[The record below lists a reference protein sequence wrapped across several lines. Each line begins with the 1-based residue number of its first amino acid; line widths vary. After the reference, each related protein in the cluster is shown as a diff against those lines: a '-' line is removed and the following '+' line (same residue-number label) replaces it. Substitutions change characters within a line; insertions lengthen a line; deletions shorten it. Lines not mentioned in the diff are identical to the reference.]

1 MGLNINFFSSPKDTR
16 YHRQNEKTLI
26 IFLAVEFFWSFFFF
40 ALSWYGVAM
49 QFKNIFFLPLY
60 QIIRHL
66 SCEEFQFLKYLTWAR
81 LEFFQR
87 NEYASR
93 KETNFR
99 VLNFYSSDNSRKAH
113 DSRLSL
119 RGGFKDF
126 YCAIICSTTP
136 KKKKLTCSFPCKTIS
151 LVLTLYL
158 PFRDIIII

>member
-1 MGLNINFFSSPKDTR
+1 MVSPCNLRTFFSS
-16 YHRQNEKTLI
+16 
-26 IFLAVEFFWSFFFF
+26 S
-40 ALSWYGVAM
+40 LSNHPTFIMWRISV
-49 QFKNIFFLPLY
+49 
-60 QIIRHL
+60 
-66 SCEEFQFLKYLTWAR
+66 SYLTWAR

-119 RGGFKDF
+119 REGFKDF

-136 KKKKLTCSFPCKTIS
+136 KKKTHLFFPVQNDLSCSDFISTIPR
-151 LVLTLYL
+151 YYNHIKWA
-158 PFRDIIII
+158 FRKDFFIFSSCTHMRAK